1 MTSRGRKPKVWSDP
15 MMDGAWQWAA
25 DMGAADGLALQVSL
39 TPSTRLEVWN
49 VTVRALHVVDGKP
62 AGIKAQYKTVWPDA
76 SYQSLGA
83 AILGAC
89 SALATELMA
98 EPFGQEAAAP

>member
-1 MTSRGRKPKVWSDP
+1 MATRGRKPKSWGDP

-25 DMGAADGLALQVSL
+25 DMGAGSGLALQVSL

-49 VTVRALHVVDGKP
+49 VAVRALHVVDGKP
-62 AGIKAQYKTVWPDA
+62 AGIKAQFKTVWPDA

-89 SALATELMA
+89 SALATELL
-98 EPFGQEAAAP
+98 EDDLVREAAAP

>member
-1 MTSRGRKPKVWSDP
+1 MATRGRKPKSWGDP

-25 DMGAADGLALQVSL
+25 DMGAGDGLALQVSL
-39 TPSTRLEVWN
+39 TPSTRLGVWN
-49 VTVRALHVVDGKP
+49 VSVRALHVVDGRP

-83 AILGAC
+83 CILGAC
-89 SALATELMA
+89 SALATELMTD
-98 EPFGQEAAAP
+98 PLGSEAPAP